1 MSRYILRETTINLG
15 WEKEIGTNN
24 RPQGRVDID
33 AEISKAQAKLK
44 KATDGAQRQRK
55 ILNDPAYQQKVSKE
69 LQEVEQKKLADFEA
83 EAQNYEVTIEHFEKL
98 KLE

>member
-1 MSRYILRETTINLG
+1 MALTAL
-15 WEKEIGTNN
+15 
-24 RPQGRVDID
+24 QGRVDID

-44 KATDGAQRQRK
+44 KATDGAQRQKK

-69 LQEVEQKKLADFEA
+69 LQEVELKRLADFEA
-83 EAQNYEVTIEHFEKL
+83 EAQNYKVTIEHFEKL